1 MRCIFCKA
9 TSDEC
14 VSVEHIIPE
23 SLGNIEHLLPKGWVC
38 DTCNNYFA
46 REVEKPFLDSL
57 YGRTSRFEM
66 RVPNKRGRI
75 PPVSGLHPLSRT
87 KIALFHSLD
96 DRLLTFAAADKKDAT
111 RLDKSL
117 RSHSHGTFYVPTAFA
132 PDADAITARFIGKV
146 ALEILAL
153 RCIHIEGANDEIVD
167 KSELDELRRFVR
179 IGQPKAAWPVNMRRI
194 YPANFVFSDT
204 ACGSHEVLHEWTI
217 VCIPESE
224 YYAVIAIFGI
234 EYVINIGGPELEGYS
249 RWLKENG
256 NRSPLYDT
264 PNG

>member
-9 TSDEC
+9 TSEEC

-153 RCIHIEGANDEIVD
+153 RCIHIEGANDEIVNCAD
-167 KSELDELRRFVR
+167 SFAL
-179 IGQPKAAWPVNMRRI
+179 
-194 YPANFVFSDT
+194 
-204 ACGSHEVLHEWTI
+204 GSRKRL
-217 VCIPESE
+217 
-224 YYAVIAIFGI
+224 G
-234 EYVINIGGPELEGYS
+234 L
-249 RWLKENG
+249 
-256 NRSPLYDT
+256 
-264 PNG
+264 